1 MLMLDQ
7 TKFAD
12 LDMNIPQEV
21 QDQLETRVRNIISDF
36 FIKCGPILDDIAMT
50 HMEQVMRLNVE
61 YNGAKKGISQVV
73 DTAISVTNPINW
85 AHGSAQNVSH
95 VVDPNFYVL
104 FHLTGMAIV
113 KKGVPWNLDLDIGMS
128 FCLDIFAVVQKNHVV
143 RS

>member
-36 FIKCGPILDDIAMT
+36 FIKCGPILDDITMT

-61 YNGAKKGISQVV
+61 YNGAKKGISQVI
-73 DTAISVTNPINW
+73 DTAISVTNPIN
-85 AHGSAQNVSH
+85 
-95 VVDPNFYVL
+95 
-104 FHLTGMAIV
+104 
-113 KKGVPWNLDLDIGMS
+113 
-128 FCLDIFAVVQKNHVV
+128 
-143 RS
+143 

>member
-12 LDMNIPQEV
+12 LDQNIPQEV
-21 QDQLETRVRNIISDF
+21 QDQLETRVKNIISDF
-36 FIKCGPILDDIAMT
+36 F
-50 HMEQVMRLNVE
+50 
-61 YNGAKKGISQVV
+61 ISQVV

-85 AHGSAQNVSH
+85 AHGFAQNVSH
-95 VVDPNFYVL
+95 VIDAHFYVV

-113 KKGVPWNLDLDIGMS
+113 EKGVTWNLDLDIGMS

-143 RS
+143 RN